1 METEED
7 ILALQSVPCFGG
19 SLKASESELLLTYL
33 VAPYVR
39 IPLVLNFFSDKQRM
53 TLLQAPQL
61 QALPSWQKVR
71 LNPASTDL
79 C

>member
-39 IPLVLNFFSDKQRM
+39 IPLVLNNFSDKQRM

-61 QALPSWQKVR
+61 QALLPWQKV
-71 LNPASTDL
+71 P
-79 C
+79 